1 VNRIIIIIFI
11 ILITSGCTQNK
22 DLSNEEK
29 NNKLS
34 VQEPTKSEKKSK
46 TNKQLTIEEREKLE
60 QLEKEIREK
69 QNQKKYEYMNNY

>member
-1 VNRIIIIIFI
+1 
-11 ILITSGCTQNK
+11 
-22 DLSNEEK
+22 LSNEEK